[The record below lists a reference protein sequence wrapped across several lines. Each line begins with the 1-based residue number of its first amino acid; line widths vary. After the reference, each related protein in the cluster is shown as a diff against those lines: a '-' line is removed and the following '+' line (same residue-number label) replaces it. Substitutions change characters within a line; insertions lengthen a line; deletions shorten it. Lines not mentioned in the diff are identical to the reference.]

1 MAEDSGDTAAA
12 VARVKELV
20 SDPKLA
26 KTIASIE
33 RIMGRFDRL
42 LRRQR
47 STDLA
52 TSIENLRQITD
63 NLRDLTEDTKRYP
76 ASVIFGAPPPPLE
89 RKP

>member
-1 MAEDSGDTAAA
+1 MKT
-12 VARVKELV
+12 LV

-26 KTIASIE
+26 KTVADME

-42 LRRQR
+42 FGRTD
-47 STDLA
+47 TDLG
-52 TSIENLRQITD
+52 TTIENLRQITD

-76 ASVIFGAPPPPLE
+76 ASFIFGAPPAPLE